1 MLRPC
6 VQGRPVQGK
15 TMPTAEP
22 PSFTLAELAHRLR
35 AELVGDPDLRIS
47 GVRGLDEA
55 GPHDLT
61 FVSNPR
67 YASRAQHTRAGAVL
81 VTKSFTQLATAT
93 LRVEDP
99 YLTLSAAIELF
110 HAPRRYRPGLHPTAV
125 VDSSAQLGQ
134 RIHIG
139 PYVVVME
146 GVVLGDDCVLLP
158 HTVIYPGVRI
168 GQRALLHAHVVVRED
183 CVLGDDV
190 ILQSGVIIG
199 ADGFGFAKLP
209 SGSWKKIHQAGRVV
223 VENQVEV
230 QANSC
235 IDRGALGDTLIRR
248 GAKIDNLVQVGHGST
263 VGENTLLCAQ
273 VGLAGS
279 TSVGRNVI
287 LAGQVGVAGHCT
299 IGDGVIATA
308 QTGIPGDVQEGLT
321 VSGYPAVENRQWLK
335 GVAALNRLPSLLR
348 NLYKERK

>member
-1 MLRPC
+1 
-6 VQGRPVQGK
+6 
-15 TMPTAEP
+15 MPKPES
-22 PSFTLAELAHRLR
+22 PSFPLSELAVRLG
-35 AELVGDPDLRIS
+35 AELVGDPTRRIS
-47 GVRGLDEA
+47 GVRGLDDA
-55 GPHDLT
+55 GPQDLT

-67 YASRAQHTRAGAVL
+67 YAARAHHTGAGAVL
-81 VTKSFTQLATAT
+81 VTRNFAPLATAT
-93 LRVEDP
+93 LRVDDP

-110 HAPRRYRPGLHPTAV
+110 HAPRRYLPGVHPTAV
-125 VDSSAQLGQ
+125 VDPSAQLGH

-139 PYVVVME
+139 PHVVVME
-146 GVVLGDDCVLLP
+146 DVVLGDDCVVLP

-168 GQRALLHAHVVVRED
+168 GQRSLLHAHVVVRED

-199 ADGFGFAKLP
+199 ADGFGFARLP
-209 SGSWKKIHQAGRVV
+209 DGGWKKIHQAGRVV
-223 VENQVEV
+223 LEEQVEI

-235 IDRGALGDTLIRR
+235 IDRGALGDTVIRQ

-263 VGENTLLCAQ
+263 VGHHTLLCAQ

-279 TSVGRNVI
+279 STLGKNVI

-299 IGDGVIATA
+299 LGDRVIATA
-308 QTGIPGDVQEGLT
+308 QSGIPGDVAEGLT

-335 GVAALNRLPSLLR
+335 SVAALNRLPGLLR
-348 NLYKERK
+348 NLYKERR